1 MSNDLIVEDSMPQ
14 TPQEQGNKESLAPKR
29 GRRAHLPDANTRKRV
44 YDLSSVGT
52 TYEDIA
58 TSIGISSDT
67 LTKHY
72 KEELQKGRIDANAL
86 VAGTLFEQAREGNT
100 SAAIFWLKTR
110 ARWAETQKHEVG
122 GNPEGEPINIKI
134 ITGID

>member
-1 MSNDLIVEDSMPQ
+1 MSNELIKEGQ
-14 TPQEQGNKESLAPKR
+14 IAETPDVSSDKESLAPKR
-29 GRRAHLPDANTRKRV
+29 GRRAHLPDATTRKRV

-58 TSIGISSDT
+58 TSIGISADT
-67 LTKHY
+67 LTKYY
-72 KEELQKGRIDANAL
+72 KDELQKGRIDANAI

-110 ARWAETQKHEVG
+110 ARWKETTQHEVA
-122 GNPEGEPINIKI
+122 GNPDGTPVNIKI

>member
-1 MSNDLIVEDSMPQ
+1 MSNELIKSEVNDELTQDSA
-14 TPQEQGNKESLAPKR
+14 EKESLAPKR
-29 GRRAHLPDANTRKRV
+29 GRRGHLPDSTTRKRV
-44 YDLSSVGT
+44 YELSSVGT

-58 TSIGISSDT
+58 TSLGICADT

-72 KEELQKGRIDANAL
+72 KDELQKGRIDANAI
-86 VAGTLFEQAREGNT
+86 VAGTLFKQASEGNT

-110 ARWAETQKHEVG
+110 ARWKETTQHEVS
-122 GNPEGEPINIKI
+122 GNPDGSPVEVKI